1 MRDTQY
7 KILATI
13 DYLLDE
19 VIKDTTASKKEHL
32 CSAIEKLTDAY
43 WSIRNSEEDK

>member
-13 DYLLDE
+13 DYLLDG
-19 VIKDTTASKKEHL
+19 VIEDTTESEKEHL
-32 CSAIEKLTDAY
+32 CSAIAKLTDAY
-43 WSIRNSEEDK
+43 WNIRNSEEDK